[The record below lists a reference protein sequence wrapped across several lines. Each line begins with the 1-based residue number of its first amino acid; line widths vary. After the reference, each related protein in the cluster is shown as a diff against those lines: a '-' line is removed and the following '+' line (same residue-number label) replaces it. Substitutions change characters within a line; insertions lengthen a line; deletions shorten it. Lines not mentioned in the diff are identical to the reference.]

1 MGDICL
7 SKTRTSAT
15 MSDKGMDPTSVQMDE
30 PDMADD
36 PASDDLRP
44 HAMFTVGD
52 DDLDEL
58 VSTLSVVNNPQPCL
72 VTFVT

>member
-1 MGDICL
+1 
-7 SKTRTSAT
+7 
-15 MSDKGMDPTSVQMDE
+15 MSDKGMDPTPVQMDE

-36 PASDDLRP
+36 PASDDPRP